1 MSADTDTFSDIYER
15 AGGQTTLLS
24 TGPGPGGG
32 NGDMSARFEGMSDDG
47 SHVFMETL
55 ESLLSSDT
63 DPAFDV
69 YDMRIAAPE
78 NPSSPPAPG
87 KLIGCEHVRRF

>member
-15 AGGQTTLLS
+15 AGGQTTLVS
-24 TGPGPGGG
+24 TGPGGG
-32 NGDMSARFEGMSDDG
+32 NGDMSARFEGTSDDG

-69 YDMRIAAPE
+69 YDMRIAAP
-78 NPSSPPAPG
+78 SATDCSASPATTCRSAG
-87 KLIGCEHVRRF
+87 RATTA